1 MKEEMNM
8 TMEVIKKIALI
19 SGSETG
25 FRKELNLVSW
35 NGKEPKY
42 DLRTW
47 SPEGIALR
55 GLTLTEDEAKEL
67 QKVLN
72 EMFTEQAE

>member
-1 MKEEMNM
+1 M
-8 TMEVIKKIALI
+8 TMELIKKIALI

-42 DLRTW
+42 DLRNW
-47 SPEGIALR
+47 SPEGLPLR
-55 GLTLTEDEAKEL
+55 GVTLTEDEAKEL

-72 EMFTEQAE
+72 DMFAEQTE

>member
-1 MKEEMNM
+1 M
-8 TMEVIKKIALI
+8 TLEIIKKIALI

-25 FRKELNLVSW
+25 FRKELNFISW

-42 DLRTW
+42 DLRSW
-47 SPEGIALR
+47 SPEGIPLR
-55 GLTLTEDEAKEL
+55 GVTLTEDEAKEL

>member
-1 MKEEMNM
+1 
-8 TMEVIKKIALI
+8 MEVVKKIALI
-19 SGSETG
+19 SGAETG
-25 FRKELNLVSW
+25 FRKELNFVSW

-55 GLTLTEDEAKEL
+55 GLTLTENEAKEL

>member
-1 MKEEMNM
+1 M
-8 TMEVIKKIALI
+8 TMEVIKKIAMI

-35 NGKEPKY
+35 NGKEPKI
-42 DLRTW
+42 DLRKW

-67 QKVLN
+67 QKALN
-72 EMFTEQAE
+72 DMFAE

>member
-1 MKEEMNM
+1 M

-19 SGSETG
+19 SGTETG
-25 FRKELNLVSW
+25 FRKELNFISW
-35 NGKEPKY
+35 NGKEPKI

-47 SPEGIALR
+47 SPEGIALK

-67 QKVLN
+67 CKALN
-72 EMFTEQAE
+72 NMFD

>member
-1 MKEEMNM
+1 M
-8 TMEVIKKIALI
+8 TLEVVKKIALI
-19 SGSETG
+19 SGAETG
-25 FRKELNLVSW
+25 FRKELNFVSW

-72 EMFTEQAE
+72 EMFTGQAE

>member
-1 MKEEMNM
+1 M
-8 TMEVIKKIALI
+8 TLEVVKKIALI
-19 SGSETG
+19 SGAETG
-25 FRKELNLVSW
+25 FRKELNFVSW

-55 GLTLTEDEAKEL
+55 GLTLTENEAKEL

>member
-1 MKEEMNM
+1 M
-8 TMEVIKKIALI
+8 TMELIKKIALI
-19 SGSETG
+19 SGAETG
-25 FRKELNLVSW
+25 FRKELNFVSW

-67 QKVLN
+67 QKILN
-72 EMFTEQAE
+72 DMFAE

>member
-1 MKEEMNM
+1 M
-8 TMEVIKKIALI
+8 TLKVIKKIALI

-25 FRKELNLVSW
+25 FRKELNIVSW

-42 DLRTW
+42 DLRSW
-47 SPEGIALR
+47 SPEGIALK

-72 EMFTEQAE
+72 EMFTEQAD